1 MTAAATNRLVR
12 FLRSYGPIPTND
24 NMYDEGIQ
32 RALKREKIQPLTLP
46 SSYLKELL
54 QNFQS
59 ATPSSIILTGTAGDG
74 KTYLC
79 RQVWSALG
87 GDEQRWL
94 EGDHIQRLATANF
107 ELVVVKDLSELSRDA
122 SLELL
127 TGMGREVV
135 GRDAKRVY
143 LIAANH
149 GQLLEKLKEAATD
162 SSVKRMLGV
171 VEEQLL
177 SGTNWD
183 SDVRLKLRNLSQNP
197 DTSLIVEIIDQIVGH
212 PGWADCSSCPIHAS
226 GAPCPILENRARL
239 SGSVDQGILRTRL
252 QALITISTLNGQ
264 HFPIRQ
270 LLVLV
275 SNALLGHPDVRDRLM
290 TCSDVPKILTKE
302 TGSKASV
309 YRNLF
314 GENLPSRLAEKTEVF
329 RKLNAFGIGA
339 ETSNAADNLLVYGAD
354 DPDLKEHYEE
364 LVLNDAVYGGTPQY
378 ARAQQAYLESYDP
391 DAKADFLQLLRGQRQ
406 RLFFTLPTKHEAD
419 FDLWDLTVFRYA
431 GRYLK
436 MFTEVHNASQIDRKG
451 MSLLL
456 RGLNRL
462 FTGMLVQNE
471 DDLFLA
477 TSGSL
482 SQSKRSPLL
491 DDRISVAKRQGE
503 EISLIKLANTKIG
516 VKVSFVRSGAPLP
529 QTLELTPTRY
539 EFLGRVAEGALPSSF
554 SLECQEDLLA
564 FKAKLLTATDQ
575 RRRLDDED
583 ASQSREIVL
592 SFIKVGNEG
601 TADARRVTVKES

>member
-1 MTAAATNRLVR
+1 MTATATNRLVK

-46 SSYLKELL
+46 SSYLNELL

-59 ATPSSIILTGTAGDG
+59 ETPSSVILTGTAGDG

-87 GDEQRWL
+87 GNEQTWL
-94 EGDHIQRLATANF
+94 EGDHIQRLATARF

-127 TGMGREVV
+127 TAMASQVV
-135 GRDAKRVY
+135 GGTGARAY

-149 GQLLEKLKEAATD
+149 GQLLDKLKEAAAD
-162 SSVKRMLGV
+162 DAVKTMLDL

-177 SGTNWD
+177 SVNPHA
-183 SDVRLKLRNLSQNP
+183 DVRLKVRNLSQNP
-197 DTSLIVEIIDQIVGH
+197 DTSLIIDIIDQIVGH
-212 PGWADCSSCPIHAS
+212 PGWADCAQCPIHAS

-239 SGSVDQGILRTRL
+239 SGTGDKGILRTRL
-252 QALITISTLNGQ
+252 QALITVSTLNGQ

-309 YRNLF
+309 YRNVF
-314 GENLPSRLAEKTEVF
+314 GENLPSRLADKTEVF

-354 DPDLKEHYEE
+354 DPDLKQQYED

-391 DAKADFLQLLRGQRQ
+391 DAKAEFLQLLRGQRQ
-406 RLFFTLPTKHEAD
+406 RLFFTLPTNQEID
-419 FDLWDLTVFRYA
+419 FDLWGLTVFRYA

-436 MFTEVHNASQIDRKG
+436 MFTEVHNATKIDRKG

-491 DDRISVAKRQGE
+491 DDRISVAKSRGE
-503 EISLIKLANTKIG
+503 EIGLVKLANTKIG
-516 VKVSFVRSGAPLP
+516 VKVSFVKSGTPLP

-564 FKAKLLTATDQ
+564 FKARLLTATDQ
-575 RRRLDDED
+575 RRRLDHED
-583 ASQSREIVL
+583 DSESTEIVL

-601 TADARRVTVKES
+601 TADARRVSVKE